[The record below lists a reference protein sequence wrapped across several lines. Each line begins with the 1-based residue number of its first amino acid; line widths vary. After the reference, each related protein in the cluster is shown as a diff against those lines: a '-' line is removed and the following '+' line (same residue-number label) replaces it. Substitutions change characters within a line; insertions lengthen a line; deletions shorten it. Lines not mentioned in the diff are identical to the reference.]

1 MSPNT
6 AGQNVKRCRQMM
18 REAVKAKLVTEN
30 PFEGVKIDLS
40 SDKSKNR
47 FIDAATASEVL
58 EGCPSQE
65 WRVLFALVRYGGL
78 RCPSE
83 VLSLK
88 WNDIHWD
95 KNRFKVTAPKTE
107 RYGKGGTMVP
117 LWPELRVE
125 LDLLFSMVSPGIETP
140 ADGFVITSYRYSES
154 NLRTQFGRITEQ
166 AGLTKWPKPFMALR
180 ATHRTELEQTGLF
193 TNHALNEWFGHSGA
207 VAELHYLQVTE
218 SDFHT
223 AASLNLSA
231 PKATDTFSDTSEGEQ
246 GPPKDSGKQ
255 KNPRKTGVVM
265 AANGSG
271 YSGEY
276 TRSNTVR
283 DDSRGGNGCDRG

>member
-1 MSPNT
+1 MAASTPANSLRSFAAYGLCEPLERVKAPRKLLAFFEHYIDSRSDWKKPANYKQAVAKLKSYLGHDVALGALTQAQVEKWQRWMIGEGMSPNT

-65 WRVLFALVRYGGL
+65 WRVLFALSRYGGL

-107 RYGKGGTMVP
+107 RYGKG
-117 LWPELRVE
+117 
-125 LDLLFSMVSPGIETP
+125 ETH
-140 ADGFVITSYRYSES
+140 GS
-154 NLRTQFGRITEQ
+154 
-166 AGLTKWPKPFMALR
+166 
-180 ATHRTELEQTGLF
+180 
-193 TNHALNEWFGHSGA
+193 
-207 VAELHYLQVTE
+207 
-218 SDFHT
+218 
-223 AASLNLSA
+223 
-231 PKATDTFSDTSEGEQ
+231 
-246 GPPKDSGKQ
+246 
-255 KNPRKTGVVM
+255 VM
-265 AANGSG
+265 ARIA
-271 YSGEY
+271 
-276 TRSNTVR
+276 
-283 DDSRGGNGCDRG
+283 GGVGLVVLDGIARN